1 MKKFFT
7 SLLALL
13 VTVSTAFAQ
22 GYPSIPFTPVQ
33 DTLYQYG
40 HPSSRDLALNIS
52 GLTGVANLHAYV
64 LGFSS
69 ARCRNALTELPL
81 AVRSTGIQYTPSST
95 DPDLPEGRYD
105 IVVIRESSGGG
116 PGGGFG
122 GGSPDVV
129 EGVCVKAV
137 YYKRFTAYPPPS
149 GTISVTT
156 LEQGQTDTISITA
169 LRNFQSF
176 TLDFDLLGEFF
187 GTSYSQ
193 NWIALTDSN
202 KALVSVTVPA
212 TLPPGQ
218 YRWRIASQGASCYT
232 GIVNVVASGSPVR
245 PSSFLGVSLYGRAA
259 SDSCRQQNR
268 TNSQDYGAILQISN
282 GDTVQYE
289 FVPQKSYVDLLYS
302 YPLNQYTVRYVRGA
316 GGFKAR
322 SCAPVAHVDLRTGS
336 GRNIYF
342 SDSVLQDAEV
352 LVTTEAPVAGEVFRV
367 LVRARVTVA
376 TPAAFNSSCIVLEL
390 DSGIRAVPTP
400 TELTKI
406 DSIAHGKVYFKRYPS
421 GSDYSY
427 YISLK
432 PDTTLL
438 PGAILPLRAYWN
450 LRGTTRADD
459 YLANDT
465 LGHPVTLLSEKPAA
479 SLSVFPSQTADPQ
492 PHTLRYTV
500 HYTNTSGNKVYSV
513 IIRDTLS
520 PLLDVGSLRSI
531 AFTHAGWLKLLPGR
545 VLEYRID
552 ALAVGV
558 TGAFSF
564 SIDPA
569 TPFNPS
575 VPITNRATVN
585 FNFAD
590 VRLTEQVQ
598 SGYQLVST
606 LGSTLG
612 SKEQVQMVPNPT
624 TGMVA
629 FRLPKGVS
637 GGLYAISATGAVVPV
652 LYTISEGH
660 VQADLHGLA
669 PGLYLLRMG
678 SRALGR
684 VVVAR

>member
-1 MKKFFT
+1 MY
-7 SLLALL
+7 LL
-13 VTVSTAFAQ
+13 VCLLLLSLNGFGQSYTNFTFTA
-22 GYPSIPFTPVQ
+22 VQ

-40 HPSSRDLALNIS
+40 HPNSQNLVLDIT
-52 GLTGVANLHAYV
+52 GLTGVADLHAYV

-69 ARCRNALTELPL
+69 AQCRNNLTELPL
-81 AVRSTGIQYTPSST
+81 AVRTTGIQYTPSST
-95 DPDLPEGRYD
+95 DPNLPEGRYD

-122 GGSPDVV
+122 GGSPDAV
-129 EGVCVKAV
+129 EGICVKAV
-137 YYKRFTAYPPPS
+137 YYKRYTAYPPPS

-176 TLDFDLLGEFF
+176 ALDFDMLGEFF

-193 NWIALTDSN
+193 NWVSLTDSN
-202 KALVSVTVPA
+202 KAMVSVTVPA
-212 TLPPGQ
+212 TLPLGQ
-218 YRWRIASQGASCYT
+218 YRWRIASQGATCYA
-232 GIVNVVASGSPVR
+232 GILNVVAPSSPVQ
-245 PSSFLGVSLYGRAA
+245 PTSYLGISLYGRAA
-259 SDSCRQQNR
+259 NDSCRQQNR

-289 FVPQKSYVDLLYS
+289 FVPRKSYFDFLYS
-302 YPLNQYTVRYVRGA
+302 YPLNRYTVHYVRGA

-322 SCAPVAHVDLRTGS
+322 SCAPIAHVDLRTGS

-342 SDSVLQDAEV
+342 SDSVLSDAEV

-376 TPAAFNSSCIVLEL
+376 APAGFNSSCIVLEL
-390 DSGIRAVPTP
+390 DSGLRAVPT
-400 TELTKI
+400 TDELTKI
-406 DSIAHGKVYFKRYPS
+406 DSVAHGKVYFKRYAS

-465 LGHPVTLLSEKPAA
+465 LGHPVTLLSDKPAA
-479 SLSVFPSQTADPQ
+479 SLSVFPSQTVDPL

-500 HYTNTSGNKVYSV
+500 HYTNTSGSKVYSV
-513 IIRDTLS
+513 VIRDTLS
-520 PLLDVGSLRSI
+520 PLLDLGSLRSI
-531 AFTHAGWLKLLPGR
+531 AYTHAGTLKLLPGR
-545 VLEYRID
+545 ILEYRFG
-552 ALAVGV
+552 ALAAGV

-569 TPFNPS
+569 APFNPS
-575 VPITNRATVN
+575 VPITNRATVD
-585 FNFAD
+585 FNSAY
-590 VRLTEQVQ
+590 VRHTEQVQ

-606 LGSTLG
+606 LHSM
-612 SKEQVQMVPNPT
+612 EQVQMVPNPT
-624 TGMVA
+624 TGFVA
-629 FRLPKGVS
+629 FSLPKGAS
-637 GGLYAISATGAVVPV
+637 AELYAFSAKGAVASVP
-652 LYTISEGH
+652 YTFSEGR

-669 PGLYLLRMG
+669 TGLYLLRMG
-678 SRALGR
+678 NHTLGR
-684 VVVAR
+684 VAVVR